1 MMGKGLFLLACLLL
15 AESQAFMVGPLATST
30 ATRVFS
36 QVADTV
42 VDEIDYEA
50 PEDAVVQIKPAAM
63 KRLRELKEK
72 DKMDL
77 MVLKMGVRNGGC
89 SGLSYVMDFSTEDA
103 IQEDDSVDEVGYS
116 Q

>member
-1 MMGKGLFLLACLLL
+1 MMRKGLFILACLL
-15 AESQAFMVGPLATST
+15 AESQAFVVGPQVSSTTS
-30 ATRVFS
+30 RVFS
-36 QVADTV
+36 QVAENT
-42 VDEIDYEA
+42 VDEIDYEV

-72 DKMDL
+72 EKTDL
-77 MVLKMGVRNGGC
+77 MVLRMGVRNGGC

-103 IQEDDSVDEVGYS
+103 IQEDDSVDEV